1 MSLIK
6 RIVNIAGEGKEL
18 SISNLLKENK
28 ILNNRIDKM
37 SESLTEKIND
47 NEDLRQENERLND
60 VCFNLTQDNS
70 IMEYRIKELENDLE
84 DYYKVQDKLL
94 DKYEDKYNE
103 EMIVAALE
111 KTTDD
116 KNIYKKV
123 INELC
128 KRYSIDHSEVFSI
141 IDNIKAPKCSKDVQR
156 ER

>member
-1 MSLIK
+1 MGLIK
-6 RIVNIAGEGKEL
+6 RIVNMDHEGKEL

-28 ILNNRIDKM
+28 ILNNRIDNM
-37 SESLTEKIND
+37 SESLTEKITD

-60 VCFNLTQDNS
+60 ACFNLTQDNS
-70 IMEYRIKELENDLE
+70 IMEYRIKELESDLE
-84 DYYKVQDKLL
+84 DYYKIQDKLL

-103 EMIVAALE
+103 KMIVAALE

-128 KRYSIDHSEVFSI
+128 KSYSIDHSEVFNI
-141 IDNIKAPKCSKDVQR
+141 IDNIKETKCSNDIQR